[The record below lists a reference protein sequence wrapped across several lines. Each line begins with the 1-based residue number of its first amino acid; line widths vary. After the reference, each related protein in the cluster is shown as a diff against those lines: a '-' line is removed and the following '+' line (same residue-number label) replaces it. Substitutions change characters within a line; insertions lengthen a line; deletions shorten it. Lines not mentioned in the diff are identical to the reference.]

1 MKIQTKVH
9 CIMINFTRDI
19 IESQVYIINLDVA
32 TDRFYDAQNNI
43 SSAGFEKIMR
53 MSGVHAAK
61 MTADELADEWINHG
75 SPLIK
80 TDGLTSIL
88 LNVHIGREGIIL
100 SQLNIWK
107 MIIEMKDVDDNT
119 YFTVFEDDIV
129 FHSQW
134 KELAPL
140 YCMKTPHD
148 FDILFMGNQL
158 QIISPHGVLTPV
170 LSNKHVCRLPS
181 FCLHA
186 YVITKRGAKKIYDAV
201 LSYPGGVYTIDL
213 MLFDMMRELNGNTCP
228 FNWYCWNVA
237 KFFPCERHN
246 GEEVSNFHKV
256 RNNGLVFQN
265 SEFESF
271 IC

>member
-1 MKIQTKVH
+1 MLTEILQ
-9 CIMINFTRDI
+9 
-19 IESQVYIINLDVA
+19 SQGFVINLDIA
-32 TDRFYDAQNNI
+32 SARFTETNKHITA
-43 SSAGFEKIMR
+43 SGFTKIQR
-53 MSGVHAAK
+53 FSGVHAAELFEK
-61 MTADELADEWINHG
+61 RQLADEWAKHG
-75 SPLIK
+75 TPLIK
-80 TDGLTSIL
+80 TDGLASIL
-88 LNVHIGREGIIL
+88 LNMHIGREGIML

-107 MIIEMKDVDDNT
+107 MILEMENIDDNT
-119 YFTVFEDDIV
+119 YFTVFEDDVV

-140 YCMKTPHD
+140 YCMKTPRD

-158 QIISPHGVLTPV
+158 QIISPHGNLTPI
-170 LSNKHVCRLPS
+170 LSNKHVCRVPS

-201 LSYPGGVYTIDL
+201 LAYPGGVYTIDL
-213 MLFDMMRELNGNTCP
+213 MLFDMMRELNGSKCP

-237 KFFPCERHN
+237 KFFPCEKHN
-246 GEEVSNFHKV
+246 GEGVSNFHKV

-265 SEFESF
+265 SEFKSF